1 MNYLRHLLEFARAIL
16 IDLIRIPAP
25 LLFPD
30 QRQERLNPEEVRRWL
45 HVNHIQTP
53 QARHQYRARL
63 GNRVRDLAPSHFL
76 VFAKRRAA
84 KAREARALSAPT
96 AFVVR

>member
-16 IDLIRIPAP
+16 MDLIRIPVP

-45 HVNHIQTP
+45 HVNHIRTP
-53 QARHQYRARL
+53 RARHQYRARL

-76 VFAKRRAA
+76 VFA
-84 KAREARALSAPT
+84 
-96 AFVVR
+96 